1 MESSSGWLKQIIIFI
16 MCVCMK
22 IAFYK
27 SGELDTKTQ
36 KFTYKEQDAEDAVG
50 DLKVESFAPYSP
62 AESTNKASLF
72 FFWSIKLLELS
83 IFKNNVF
90 IYLFTI
96 FLCQKN

>member
-16 MCVCMK
+16 MCIYIK

-27 SGELDTKTQ
+27 SGELDTKTR

-62 AESTNKASLF
+62 AESTNKASLSF
-72 FFWSIKLLELS
+72 FF
-83 IFKNNVF
+83 
-90 IYLFTI
+90 
-96 FLCQKN
+96 FLVNQIIRTLHI